1 MFDTTSQESQSGVN
15 MLSDRRQHRRIPF
28 KRPIRM
34 TSSQGDKTSLM
45 CVDFSM
51 EGIGFL
57 STEPRDIGDILRI
70 SMNIGNNGRT
80 HILDALG
87 EVVHRRYKD
96 QKFYVGMRFYR
107 NN

>member
-1 MFDTTSQESQSGVN
+1 M
-15 MLSDRRQHRRIPF
+15 MHDRRTRRRIPF
-28 KRPIRM
+28 KRPIRI
-34 TSSQGDKTSLM
+34 TTEGGDKLSLM

-57 STEPRDIGDILRI
+57 SRDPRDVGDILRV

-80 HILDALG
+80 HVLNALG

-96 QKFYVGMRFYR
+96 KQFYVGMRFFR
-107 NN
+107 DK

>member
-1 MFDTTSQESQSGVN
+1 MWDTTSQESQSGVN
-15 MLSDRRQHRRIPF
+15 MLSDRRQRRRIPF
-28 KRPIRM
+28 QRPIRI
-34 TSSQGDKTSLM
+34 TSSTGEKSSMM

-57 STEPRDIGDILRI
+57 SPEPRDIGDILHV

-80 HILDALG
+80 HILEALG

-96 QKFYVGMRFYR
+96 QKFYVGMRFYK
-107 NN
+107 NK

>member
-1 MFDTTSQESQSGVN
+1 MHE
-15 MLSDRRQHRRIPF
+15 RRARRRIPF
-28 KRPIRM
+28 KRPIRI
-34 TSSQGDKTSLM
+34 TTAGGDKSSLM

-57 STEPRDIGDILRI
+57 SKDPRDVGDILRV

-80 HILDALG
+80 HVLNAMG

-96 QKFYVGMRFYR
+96 KQFFVGMRFFR
-107 NN
+107 DK

>member
-1 MFDTTSQESQSGVN
+1 MMHE
-15 MLSDRRQHRRIPF
+15 RRQRRRINF
-28 KRPIRM
+28 TRPIRV
-34 TSSQGDKTSLM
+34 TTPEGEKTSLM

-57 STEPRDIGDILRI
+57 STQPRDVGEILRV

-80 HILDALG
+80 HVLNALG

-96 QKFYVGMRFYR
+96 KQFYVGMRFYKEK
-107 NN
+107 

>member
-1 MFDTTSQESQSGVN
+1 MYSHQTQPGDNSMMHE
-15 MLSDRRQHRRIPF
+15 RRTRRRISF
-28 KRPIRM
+28 QRPIRI
-34 TSSQGDKTSLM
+34 TIPNGQKVSFM

-57 STEPRDIGDILRI
+57 STEPRDIGDILNV
-70 SMNIGNNGRT
+70 SMNIGTNGRT

-96 QKFYVGMRFYR
+96 KQFYVGMRFYKES
-107 NN
+107 

>member
-1 MFDTTSQESQSGVN
+1 MH
-15 MLSDRRQHRRIPF
+15 DRRTRRRIPF
-28 KRPIRM
+28 KRPIRI
-34 TSSQGDKTSLM
+34 TTEGGDKLSLM

-57 STEPRDIGDILRI
+57 SRDPRDVGDILRV

-80 HILDALG
+80 HVLNALG

-96 QKFYVGMRFYR
+96 KQFYVGMRFFR
-107 NN
+107 DK